1 MTLSLYIIDY
11 HTKYSYDLCSI
22 IYWNIILV
30 AFMTLWQYNKTNV
43 FKLLLSKMLTQTC
56 LGQMSMISFGKQ
68 GNLSRLFID
77 LYQMVSSRF
86 WWEIIYL
93 LLDLHFWKSPLHNNI
108 STLKMVEILHT
119 IRVENK
125 RQHSKIRNNLLTT
138 ISILQVHNND
148 IVLLKSIVCRTSYK
162 NIYNKQSMYRFRT
175 TEIYK
180 YWCFR
185 MWRSPY

>member
-1 MTLSLYIIDY
+1 
-11 HTKYSYDLCSI
+11 
-22 IYWNIILV
+22 
-30 AFMTLWQYNKTNV
+30 MTLWQYNKTNV
-43 FKLLLSKMLTQTC
+43 FKLLLSIMLTQTC
-56 LGQMSMISFGKQ
+56 LGQMLCRAGEFIT
-68 GNLSRLFID
+68 LRLFID

-86 WWEIIYL
+86 WWEIIFCYTNTL
-93 LLDLHFWKSPLHNNI
+93 ENLHYMNNI

-125 RQHSKIRNNLLTT
+125 RQRFKIRNNLLTT

-185 MWRSPY
+185 MWRSPYY

>member
-1 MTLSLYIIDY
+1 
-11 HTKYSYDLCSI
+11 
-22 IYWNIILV
+22 
-30 AFMTLWQYNKTNV
+30 
-43 FKLLLSKMLTQTC
+43 
-56 LGQMSMISFGKQ
+56 
-68 GNLSRLFID
+68 
-77 LYQMVSSRF
+77 
-86 WWEIIYL
+86 
-93 LLDLHFWKSPLHNNI
+93 
-108 STLKMVEILHT
+108 MVEILHT

-125 RQHSKIRNNLLTT
+125 RQRFKIRNNLLTT

-185 MWRSPY
+185 MWRSPYY